1 MAFTLQYILVLKKI
15 HKLISLDTT
24 YRGRVSI
31 SVSKCES
38 T

>member
-24 YRGRVSI
+24 YRGRVSTRI
-31 SVSKCES
+31 SEWES